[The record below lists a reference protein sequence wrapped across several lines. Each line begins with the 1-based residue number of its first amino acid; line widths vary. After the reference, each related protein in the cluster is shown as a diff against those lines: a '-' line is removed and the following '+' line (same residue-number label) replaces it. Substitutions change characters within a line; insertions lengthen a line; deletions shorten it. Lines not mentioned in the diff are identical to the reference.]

1 MDLNPQ
7 ATYLHLTLDKSF
19 ITGGKSQQALT
30 EIERE
35 PSEWGKLTGQALA
48 YHALGREQGFDAA
61 LAGLIAKYS
70 IEGAYQNSS
79 GVGVS
84 RAVRESF
91 TWLERA
97 YQQRDPRLPEINSDP
112 LFKIST
118 TTRDTP
124 NFSGK
129 STCRHNTAESTVAAA
144 GCSATAFWLDA
155 KTFFAARSVGR

>member
-1 MDLNPQ
+1 VRLLILPWYICCTWRSAYDEAQITVQKALDLNPQ

-84 RAVRESF
+84 RAV
-91 TWLERA
+91 
-97 YQQRDPRLPEINSDP
+97 PRIVHMAGVCL
-112 LFKIST
+112 ST
-118 TTRDTP
+118 ARP
-124 NFSGK
+124 
-129 STCRHNTAESTVAAA
+129 RTA
-144 GCSATAFWLDA
+144 
-155 KTFFAARSVGR
+155 